1 MVRDQ
6 ASAARLWPEPV
17 EVVEADVRDR
27 ASVERSVAGTRAVV
41 SALTGFARGGG
52 PRAVDFEGNR
62 MLMRAA
68 ERAGVERFVLTS
80 ILDATQDHS
89 SELYR
94 MKYRAER
101 ELMVTGL
108 AWTIVRPTVLMET
121 WATLIGQPI
130 ADSRRVRLVGD
141 GDNPIN
147 FVSVR
152 DVARFAELALTGD
165 GLNQTTLDVGGPANL
180 TLNEVV
186 ALFEEVIGRRASVIK
201 APVPVMRAVSAL
213 MRPFSPALARILEA
227 AVALAAA
234 DMTFDALPV
243 RTRYPSVPMT
253 DFREVA
259 VALGS

>member
-1 MVRDQ
+1 
-6 ASAARLWPEPV
+6 
-17 EVVEADVRDR
+17 
-27 ASVERSVAGTRAVV
+27 
-41 SALTGFARGGG
+41 
-52 PRAVDFEGNR
+52 

-80 ILDATQDHS
+80 ILGATPDHS

-94 MKYRAER
+94 MKYLAER
-101 ELMVTGL
+101 ELMSSGL
-108 AWTIVRPTVLMET
+108 TWTIVRPTVLMET
-121 WATLIGQPI
+121 WVALVGLAI

-147 FVSVR
+147 FVSAR
-152 DVARFAELALTGD
+152 DVAGYAELALTGD

-186 ALFEEVIGRRASVIK
+186 ALFEEVIGRRASIIK
-201 APVPVMRAVSAL
+201 APVPVMRAVSAV
-213 MRPFSPALARILEA
+213 MRPFNPALARILKA
-227 AVALAAA
+227 AVALAAT

-243 RTRYPSVPMT
+243 RTRYPSVAMS

-259 VALGS
+259 EAALGPRQREV